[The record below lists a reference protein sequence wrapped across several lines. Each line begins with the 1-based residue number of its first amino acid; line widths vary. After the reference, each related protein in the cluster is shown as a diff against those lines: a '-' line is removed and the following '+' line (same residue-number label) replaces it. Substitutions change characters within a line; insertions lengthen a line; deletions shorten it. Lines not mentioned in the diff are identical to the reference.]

1 VSEQHLRID
10 RCERGL
16 RERAANG
23 NRIRHAGEAETLRP
37 MIAAATRA
45 AT

>member
-10 RCERGL
+10 RRERGL
-16 RERAANG
+16 RERPTD
-23 NRIRHAGEAETLRP
+23 RYRVRHAGEAETLRP